1 MSPPLPSHP
10 LANDLVEFL
19 GSALLMSA
27 FAMLALRRMTSLVR
41 IFALQGVLLT
51 LSTLAV
57 AILSSETHLLFSA
70 LFTFAFKVVLLPA
83 ILFRLLNRLK
93 IQGEVEALVNVPSTM
108 VLGLAIVVFS
118 FTLAGPISELASTVS
133 KGLIGVGLASL
144 LLSFLM
150 MISRRKAL
158 TQVLGF
164 LGMENA
170 LFFSA
175 INATYGMPMVVELGV
190 AFDVLVGTFVFGI
203 FFFQIRETFESL
215 DLKHMDTT
223 SME

>member
-1 MSPPLPSHP
+1 MPLLPMHSLTHQ
-10 LANDLVEFL
+10 LIGFL
-19 GSALLMSA
+19 GSGLLLSA
-27 FAMLALRRMTSLVR
+27 FAMLAMRRMSSLVR
-41 IFALQGVLLT
+41 IFALQGIILT
-51 LSTLAV
+51 VSTLAV
-57 AILSSETHLLFSA
+57 SILSKETHLLFSA
-70 LFTFAFKVVLLPA
+70 LFTLAFKVILLPA
-83 ILFRLLNRLK
+83 ILFRLLDRLK
-93 IQGEVEALVNVPSTM
+93 IRGDVEVLLNVPSTM
-108 VLGLAIVVFS
+108 VLGLGVVVFS
-118 FTLAGPISELASTVS
+118 FALSAPISQLASTVS

-150 MISRRKAL
+150 MITRRKAL

-215 DLKHMDTT
+215 DLKHMDNT

>member
-1 MSPPLPSHP
+1 MPASLAPHP
-10 LANDLVEFL
+10 LTSSLIGFL
-19 GSALLMSA
+19 GSALLLCA
-27 FAMLALRRMTSLVR
+27 FAMLSMRRMSSLVR
-41 IFALQGVLLT
+41 IFALEGILLT
-51 LSTLAV
+51 ASTLAIS
-57 AILSSETHLLFSA
+57 ILSSEMHLLISA
-70 LFTFAFKVVLLPA
+70 LFTFLFKVILLPT

-93 IQGEVEALVNVPSTM
+93 IRGEVEVLVNVPSTM
-108 VLGLAIVVFS
+108 VIGLGIVVFS
-118 FTLAGPISELASTVS
+118 FILAAPISEHASTVS

-150 MISRRKAL
+150 MITRRKAL

-203 FFFQIRETFESL
+203 FFFRIRETFESL
-215 DLKHMDTT
+215 DLKHLDNTT
-223 SME
+223 ME

>member
-1 MSPPLPSHP
+1 MPPPISQHL
-10 LANDLVEFL
+10 LANHLVGFL
-19 GSALLMSA
+19 GSALLLSS
-27 FAMLALRRMTSLVR
+27 FAMLAQRRMTSLVR
-41 IFALQGVLLT
+41 IFALQGILLT

-57 AILSSETHLLFSA
+57 AILSSESHLLFSA
-70 LFTFAFKVVLLPA
+70 LFTLAFKVVLLPA
-83 ILFRLLNRLK
+83 ILFRLLDKLH
-93 IQGEVEALVNVPSTM
+93 IQGEVESLVNVPSTM
-108 VLGLAIVVFS
+108 VLGLGIVVFS
-118 FTLAGPISELASTVS
+118 FTLAAPISELASTVS

-150 MISRRKAL
+150 MITRRKAL

>member
-1 MSPPLPSHP
+1 MSPPLPAHP
-10 LANDLVEFL
+10 FANDLVQFL

-57 AILSSETHLLFSA
+57 AILSAETHLLFSA
-70 LFTFAFKVVLLPA
+70 IFTFAFKVVLLPA
-83 ILFRLLNRLK
+83 ILFRLLNRLR
-93 IQGEVEALVNVPSTM
+93 IQGEVEVLVNVPSTM
-108 VLGLAIVVFS
+108 VLGLAIAVFS

-158 TQVLGF
+158 TQVIGF

>member
-70 LFTFAFKVVLLPA
+70 L
-83 ILFRLLNRLK
+83 
-93 IQGEVEALVNVPSTM
+93 
-108 VLGLAIVVFS
+108 
-118 FTLAGPISELASTVS
+118 
-133 KGLIGVGLASL
+133 
-144 LLSFLM
+144 
-150 MISRRKAL
+150 SRRCSPAPKWGRRA
-158 TQVLGF
+158 
-164 LGMENA
+164 
-170 LFFSA
+170 
-175 INATYGMPMVVELGV
+175 
-190 AFDVLVGTFVFGI
+190 
-203 FFFQIRETFESL
+203 
-215 DLKHMDTT
+215 
-223 SME
+223 

>member
-1 MSPPLPSHP
+1 MTPVPEHSILHHMIS
-10 LANDLVEFL
+10 FL
-19 GSALLMSA
+19 GSGLLLSA
-27 FAMLALRRMTSLVR
+27 FAMLAMRRMTSLVR
-41 IFALQGVLLT
+41 IFAIQGVILT
-51 LSTLAV
+51 ISTLAV
-57 AILSSETHLLFSA
+57 SVLSNETHLLFSA
-70 LFTFAFKVVLLPA
+70 LFTLVFKVVLLPA
-83 ILFRLLNRLK
+83 ILFRLLDRLK
-93 IQGEVEALVNVPSTM
+93 IQGEVEVLVNVPSTM
-108 VLGLAIVVFS
+108 VLGLGVVVFA
-118 FTLAGPISELASTVS
+118 FTLSAPISQLASTVS
-133 KGLIGVGLASL
+133 SGLIGVGLSSL

-150 MISRRKAL
+150 MITRKKAL

-190 AFDVLVGTFVFGI
+190 AFDVLVGTFIFGI

-215 DLKHMDTT
+215 DLKHMDNI

>member
-1 MSPPLPSHP
+1 MPPPFPQHL
-10 LANDLVEFL
+10 LANPLVGFL
-19 GSALLMSA
+19 GSALLLSS
-27 FAMLALRRMTSLVR
+27 FAMLAQRRMTSLVR

>member
-1 MSPPLPSHP
+1 MSPPIPAHP
-10 LANDLVEFL
+10 LANYLIQFL

-41 IFALQGVLLT
+41 IFALQGILLT

-70 LFTFAFKVVLLPA
+70 LFTFAFKVLLLPA
-83 ILFRLLNRLK
+83 ILFRLLNRLR

-158 TQVLGF
+158 TQVIGF

>member
-1 MSPPLPSHP
+1 MSPPHPAHP
-10 LANDLVEFL
+10 LANYLIQFL

-41 IFALQGVLLT
+41 IFALQGILLT

-70 LFTFAFKVVLLPA
+70 LFTFAFKVLLLPA
-83 ILFRLLNRLK
+83 ILFRLLNRLR

-158 TQVLGF
+158 TQVIGF

>member
-1 MSPPLPSHP
+1 MAPHP
-10 LANDLVEFL
+10 HLLANHLVGML
-19 GSALLMSA
+19 GSALLLSA
-27 FAMLALRRMTSLVR
+27 FANLAMRRLTSLVR
-41 IFALQGVLLT
+41 IFALQGLLLT
-51 LSTLAV
+51 ASTLAV

-70 LFTFAFKVVLLPA
+70 LFTFIFKVVLLPT
-83 ILFRLLNRLK
+83 ILFRLMNRLH
-93 IQGEVEALVNVPSTM
+93 IQGEVESLVNVPSTM
-108 VLGLAIVVFS
+108 VIGLGIVVFS
-118 FTLAGPISELASTVS
+118 FTLAAPISELASTVS

-150 MISRRKAL
+150 MITRRKAL
-158 TQVLGF
+158 TQLLGF

-215 DLKHMDTT
+215 DLKHMD
-223 SME
+223 SSSLE

>member
-1 MSPPLPSHP
+1 
-10 LANDLVEFL
+10 
-19 GSALLMSA
+19 
-27 FAMLALRRMTSLVR
+27 MLALRRMTSLVR

>member
-1 MSPPLPSHP
+1 MSPPLPAHP
-10 LANDLVEFL
+10 LANYLIQFL

-41 IFALQGVLLT
+41 IFALQGILLT

-70 LFTFAFKVVLLPA
+70 LFTFAFKVLLLPA
-83 ILFRLLNRLK
+83 ILFRLLNRLR

-158 TQVLGF
+158 TQVIGF

>member
-1 MSPPLPSHP
+1 MPPPFPQHL
-10 LANDLVEFL
+10 LANHLVGFL
-19 GSALLMSA
+19 GSALLLSS
-27 FAMLALRRMTSLVR
+27 FAMLAQRRMTSLVR
-41 IFALQGVLLT
+41 IFALQGILLT

-57 AILSSETHLLFSA
+57 AILSSESHLLFSA
-70 LFTFAFKVVLLPA
+70 LFTLVFKVVLLPA
-83 ILFRLLNRLK
+83 ILFRLLDKLH
-93 IQGEVEALVNVPSTM
+93 IQGEVESLVNVPSTM
-108 VLGLAIVVFS
+108 VLGLGIVVFS
-118 FTLAGPISELASTVS
+118 FTLAAPISELASTVS

-150 MISRRKAL
+150 MITRRKAL